1 LQTEEK
7 VRNDDIVR
15 LFKLYANDLYRFALS
30 YLGSKQDAED
40 VVQEVYLKLLNR
52 SLLLIKGQEKAYL
65 MKMTAN
71 RCKDLLDSPARK
83 TGVELESAVN
93 EVACFHGFSEDDKE
107 LFNELMD
114 LDETLRIPL
123 YLYYYGGYS
132 QKEIAKI
139 INTSEA
145 AVTMRIKRA
154 KERLRKK
161 WSDKNE

>member
-1 LQTEEK
+1 M
-7 VRNDDIVR
+7 RNDDIVR

-83 TGVELESAVN
+83 TGVDLESAIN
-93 EVACFHGFSEDDKE
+93 EVACFHDFSEDDKE

-154 KERLRKK
+154 KEQLRKK
-161 WSDKNE
+161 WSDQNE

>member
-1 LQTEEK
+1 M
-7 VRNDDIVR
+7 RNDDIVR

-93 EVACFHGFSEDDKE
+93 EVACSHGFFEDDKE